1 MYYSLLEIYFHGIN
15 QIKAYNTFNQIYRT
29 VNVPDTVIPE
39 EGSQNR

>member
-1 MYYSLLEIYFHGIN
+1 MVL
-15 QIKAYNTFNQIYRT
+15 IKLRRITLFNQIYRT